1 MNHLPSEQL
10 LGEPTIVAKAPTTRR
25 TTLIWVAWIATL
37 LLSNLPLVIA
47 RDVLGSDIP
56 WMTPIWLG
64 TAALLIA
71 ATYAWPALQPLRRY
85 FVVMGVI
92 VFLTFAIAPWVS
104 ELAVW
109 QTIIAGQPG
118 MVSLLGDRILLVL
131 RTLVVLVTLFLL
143 GFSRRDVFL
152 TAGDMSAPVRGLKLP
167 GGRQLSWAAFGLV
180 MSLLLA
186 GLFFLILLVMNPGF
200 GSGLAS
206 AIPWLPLILLSAL
219 LNAFGEEASFRA
231 APLATLLPA
240 VGEKHAIWLTVV
252 WFGLGHYYGGIPS
265 GLVGAVGVGLLA
277 LLLGKAMLDTRG
289 MGWSFLIHVA
299 IDTVIYLAIATGL

>member
-10 LGEPTIVAKAPTTRR
+10 ISDPAIAAKAPTVGR

-56 WMTPIWLG
+56 WMAAIWLG

-71 ATYAWPALQPLRRY
+71 GTYAWPALQPLRRY
-85 FVVMGVI
+85 FAIMGVI
-92 VFLTFAIAPWVS
+92 VFLTFVVAPLVS
-104 ELAVW
+104 ESAAW
-109 QTIIAGQPG
+109 QRITAGQPE
-118 MVSLLGDRILLVL
+118 MVVVFSDRILLIL
-131 RTLVVLVTLFLL
+131 RTLVVLLVLFLM
-143 GFSRRDVFL
+143 GYSRREAFL
-152 TAGDMSAPVRGLKLP
+152 TPGDMSAPVQGLKLP
-167 GGRQLSWAAFGLV
+167 GGRRLSWAIFGPV

-186 GLFFLILLVMNPGF
+186 GLFFLILLGMNPGLA
-200 GSGLAS
+200 SGLAA
-206 AIPWLPLILLSAL
+206 AIFWLPLILISAA

-240 VGEKHAIWLTVV
+240 VGGKHAIWLTAV
-252 WFGLGHYYGGIPS
+252 WFGLGHYYGAIPS
-265 GLVGAVGVGLLA
+265 GPMGAIGVGLLA

-289 MGWSFLIHVA
+289 IGWPFIIHMA
-299 IDTVIYLAIATGL
+299 IDTVIYLSIAAGS

>member
-10 LGEPTIVAKAPTTRR
+10 FGDPPIATKAPTTRR

-85 FVVMGVI
+85 FAIMGVV
-92 VFLTFAIAPWVS
+92 VFLTFAVAPWVS
-104 ELAVW
+104 ESAVW
-109 QTIIAGQPG
+109 QRIITGQPG
-118 MVSLLGDRILLVL
+118 MVSVLGDRILLVL
-131 RTLVVLVTLFLL
+131 RTLVVLLILFLF
-143 GFSRRDVFL
+143 GFSRRDAFL
-152 TAGDMSAPVRGLKLP
+152 TAGDMSAPVQGLKLP
-167 GGRQLSWAAFGLV
+167 GGRRLNWAVFGPV
-180 MSLLLA
+180 MALLLA
-186 GLFFLILLVMNPGF
+186 GLFFLILLAMNPGL
-200 GSGLAS
+200 GSRLAA

-219 LNAFGEEASFRA
+219 LNAFGEETSFRA

-240 VGEKHAIWLTVV
+240 VGTKQAIWLTAV
-252 WFGLGHYYGGIPS
+252 WFGLGHYYGGVPS
-265 GLVGAVGVGLLA
+265 GAAGAIGVTLLA
-277 LLLGKAMLDTRG
+277 LLLGKAMVDTRG
-289 MGWSFLIHVA
+289 MGWPLILHIA
-299 IDTVIYLAIATGL
+299 IDTVIYIALATG